1 MHQHHPTPLVVEH
14 ADVKVPW
21 NRGARFERK
30 RTTQTHGLVYLVCG
44 LVNSQNIE
52 QTVDWRTDFGKN
64 PPVGIP
70 ATDISVRG
78 AAKGLR
84 IFSERHELASVKL
97 DHSSTL
103 RYLRV
108 SKSLMLNCCLSL
120 GIG

>member
-1 MHQHHPTPLVVEH
+1 M
-14 ADVKVPW
+14 
-21 NRGARFERK
+21 
-30 RTTQTHGLVYLVCG
+30 QTHGLVCG
-44 LVNSQNIE
+44 LVNSE
-52 QTVDWRTDFGKN
+52 QTVDWRADFGKN

-84 IFSERHELASVKL
+84 IFSERHELASVNL

-108 SKSLMLNCCLSL
+108 SKSLMLNCCLSHSKSRHWITLNCSPCKTVGSTASAAISSLKGQL
-120 GIG
+120 GRES